1 MRAQLSCRLE
11 RIVEDIGSAEHEP
24 HAAFRLWLTASPS
37 MSFPQAVLQ
46 VSLQLSNEPHK
57 GLRANL
63 TRIYA
68 GMSDAAFENLSGM
81 SAGMRNTWKKL
92 LFGLSFFHASLQ
104 ERQSFGKL
112 GWNRIYD
119 FSQADLECAM
129 MNIGLLVAGAQDPE
143 NISWKAIAYVVGEVN
158 YGGRVTD
165 AMDRRCLQ
173 ALLQQLLG
181 PHIVKQFGK
190 ARHMQAYNPPADGS
204 LSAYR

>member
-1 MRAQLSCRLE
+1 M
-11 RIVEDIGSAEHEP
+11 EDMAAPEHET
-24 HAAFRLWLTASPS
+24 HAAFRLWLTAMPG
-37 MSFPQAVLQ
+37 MNFPQAVLQ

-68 GMSDAAFENLSGM
+68 GMSDAAFENLSGLNP
-81 SAGMRNTWKKL
+81 SMRQLWKLL

-104 ERQSFGKL
+104 ERHGFGKL

-129 MNIGLLVAGAQDPE
+129 MNLGLLVSGAADLDAV
-143 NISWKAIAYVVGEVN
+143 SWKAIMYVIGEVI

-165 AMDRRCLQ
+165 ALDRRCLA

-190 ARHMQAYNPPADGS
+190 ARHMQLYNPPADGS